1 MALQSSRGLYLFLRT
16 LEVAVDDDVITED
29 EMAILNILSRCLD
42 LPDGVIGACWAVVRG
57 SMASPITSEQ
67 ETSWSGKR
75 LGDATCYQSAII
87 AALDDEVIT
96 EEEMAMLDCL
106 RKAMGIQTNEH
117 AMVAEAV
124 LHMINN
130 AGEERHRDRFEAYL
144 TSHPYR

>member
-1 MALQSSRGLYLFLRT
+1 MALASSRGLYLFLRT
-16 LEVAVDDDVITED
+16 LEVAVEDDVISED

-57 SMASPITSEQ
+57 SMASPISPEQ
-67 ETSWSGKR
+67 ESLWSGKR

-87 AALDDEVIT
+87 AALEDEVIT
-96 EEEMAMLDCL
+96 DDEMAMLDCL

-124 LHMINN
+124 KQMINN
-130 AGEERHRDRFEAYL
+130 AGEERHKDRFEAYL